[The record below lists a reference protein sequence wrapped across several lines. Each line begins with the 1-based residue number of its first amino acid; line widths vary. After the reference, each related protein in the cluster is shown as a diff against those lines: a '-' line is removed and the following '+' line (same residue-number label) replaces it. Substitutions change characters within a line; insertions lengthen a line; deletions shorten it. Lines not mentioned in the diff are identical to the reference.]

1 MAKPEYIPTGR
12 TSLLK
17 DGPQPIQVQTEYAEH
32 PYPRITTTVS
42 NQGQVIHKVEM
53 KLKRALASDEEARRA
68 EVVLARQHG
77 EVETIIRQQTRNA
90 AERLDDMQSSQPI
103 DLQENTN
110 PPQSTKPDSSEAAT
124 SPPAQEEIPTMMDRL
139 RAIDEVRHIYHLDNN
154 GEFFSENA
162 RAQFRSNF
170 KKVYRNLSDLLDV
183 FPELEGGF
191 RREQGVVEIERD
203 RLYFLSTGEECFFV
217 TVERGFFEVNFEQV
231 LKDLIIEEWV

>member
-12 TSLLK
+12 TSLVK

-42 NQGQVIHKVEM
+42 NQGQVIHKVER
-53 KLKRALASDEEARRA
+53 KLKRALASDDEERRA
-68 EVVLARQHG
+68 EVVMARQHS
-77 EVETIIRQQTRNA
+77 EVEAIIQQQARAA
-90 AERLDDMQSSQPI
+90 AERLEDLSLSQPI

-110 PPQSTKPDSSEAAT
+110 PPQRATAPAPVTEADADFRT
-124 SPPAQEEIPTMMDRL
+124 VPLTMMERVKAVDG
-139 RAIDEVRHIYHLDNN
+139 VCHVYHLDNN

-183 FPELEGGF
+183 FPEVQDGF
-191 RREQGVVEIERD
+191 LREQGVVEIERNQ
-203 RLYFLSTGEECFFV
+203 LYFLSTGEECFFV
-217 TVERGFFEVNFEQV
+217 TVERGFFDVNFEK
-231 LKDLIIEEWV
+231 LFKGLITESWV